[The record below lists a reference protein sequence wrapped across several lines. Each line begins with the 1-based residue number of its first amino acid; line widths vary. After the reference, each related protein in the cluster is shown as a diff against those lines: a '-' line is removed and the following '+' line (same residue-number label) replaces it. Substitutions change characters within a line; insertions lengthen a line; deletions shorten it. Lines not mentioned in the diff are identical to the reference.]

1 MYLEAGGAPSAL
13 FSVETTPQPD
23 MEGFLDT
30 TPSPYDGPLDSTA
43 SPEATYAPWGA
54 YTTAIPNAAAYL
66 EQIGLRLI
74 SFGRSFEKA
83 AFDQDFE
90 GITTDS
96 PLETTAAIDR
106 TLPSNIEQVNP
117 HQYPHQPN
125 STPDQAQIGAKAGM
139 IEIDPN
145 IFMSN
150 NEFREQIE
158 DLLRQKNLTITENIT
173 DSCQVSPFPF
183 CGDEGCSTFG
193 MTIYAAIQILL
204 LVLIVAS
211 NITIISVIN
220 DMNRNNRGRT
230 SKSNNIF
237 KLSLA
242 IADLFLGLSILPG
255 GIQQSVS
262 ALIDIE
268 SFGLDRINFL
278 QLEKLNTIPAIIF
291 GAGAVISTVVGI
303 WSILLMKIDLFLR
316 IKFPMRHHTGSLMNT
331 NRARITVIVT
341 WLAAI
346 GLVAA
351 FLPMDISFTMSP
363 VTLTYAPAVFKFEQ
377 GNSIKILIYALAVWG
392 LPFLMTIP
400 LGAYLLHTI
409 AAARRKLHLRSQAS
423 YIKRHADHIE
433 RRQRN
438 RRDWEA
444 ACRILTVELVYVFT
458 FLPII
463 ISHIVLY
470 KYGQCN
476 KWANLVN
483 FISLYIL
490 IAGSFVNLFVYH
502 LMWKDFQVKLR
513 SLFCGKSQQ
522 QRSEHKTQISTI
534 NSGTLDNHNSTQ
546 ITVTFE
552 IPSQ

>member
-1 MYLEAGGAPSAL
+1 MYIEAGGAPSAL
-13 FSVETTPQPD
+13 FDVETTPQPQG
-23 MEGFLDT
+23 EFLDT

-43 SPEATYAPWGA
+43 SPGTYAPWG
-54 YTTAIPNAAAYL
+54 TTAIPNAAAYL

-83 AFDQDFE
+83 AFDQDFG

-96 PLETTAAIDR
+96 PLDTTAAVDR

-117 HQYPHQPN
+117 HQYPEQ
-125 STPDQAQIGAKAGM
+125 SQIGAKAGM

-145 IFMSN
+145 IYTSN
-150 NEFREQIE
+150 TEWREQIE
-158 DLLRQKNLTITENIT
+158 NLLAENNLSLNENIT
-173 DSCQVSPFPF
+173 ETCQVSPFPF
-183 CGDEGCSTFG
+183 CGEDGCSTFG

-268 SFGLDRINFL
+268 SFGLDRVNFL
-278 QLEKLNTIPAIIF
+278 TLEKLNTIPAIIF

-331 NRARITVIVT
+331 NRARVTVIVT
-341 WLAAI
+341 WLAAC

-351 FLPMDISFTMSP
+351 FLPLEISFTMSP
-363 VTLTYAPAVFKFEQ
+363 VTLTYAPAVIGEA
-377 GNSIKILIYALAVWG
+377 NSAKILIYAAAVWG

-409 AAARRKLHLRSQAS
+409 AAARKKLHLRSQAS

-463 ISHIVLY
+463 ISHFVLY

-476 KWANLVN
+476 KWANLAN

-490 IAGSFVNLFVYH
+490 IGKFPDENFRSIHNEAIFVVRTTKVL
-502 LMWKDFQVKLR
+502 
-513 SLFCGKSQQ
+513 
-522 QRSEHKTQISTI
+522 KTQ
-534 NSGTLDNHNSTQ
+534 NSTL
-546 ITVTFE
+546 
-552 IPSQ
+552 